1 MKNLILSLVI
11 FVFSFASFSQNQYG
25 YGPSEDSTIVEIVSL
40 FKSIDGQFITKNKL
54 EIFYNESKKLNYTPT
69 QILLCINEFQKSS
82 TNVYGDSDN
91 FLYENKILSDLN
103 NKIIN
108 VNFDFTYV
116 YSNDRSQFN
125 TVFKVEV
132 TYTDTNGASLIN
144 IIDFY
149 ISKGRISAVSYLS
162 KFPNT

>member
-25 YGPSEDSTIVEIVSL
+25 YGPSEDSTIVEITSL
-40 FKSIDGQFITKNKL
+40 FKSIDGQFITKSKL

-82 TNVYGDSDN
+82 TNVYGNSDN

-116 YSNDRSQFN
+116 YSNNRSQFN

-149 ISKGRISAVSYLS
+149 ISKGKISAVSYLS

>member
-25 YGPSEDSTIVEIVSL
+25 YGHSEDSTIVEIVSL
-40 FKSIDGQFITKNKL
+40 FKSIDGQFITKSKL

-82 TNVYGDSDN
+82 TNVYGNSDN

-116 YSNDRSQFN
+116 YSNNRSQFN

-149 ISKGRISAVSYLS
+149 ISKGKISAVSYLS